1 MCAAATSSHLEVSA
15 KTIQSDLKKGQTI
28 LSGEVMIIKGEDKL
42 WADEVVIQT
51 DKKNQPLTYT
61 AIGNVR
67 FYTKMPDKKIKEKKK
82 RAVYDVQKDEYQLF
96 NNAMIEEVGKSNA
109 IRGNIITLNPTTQE
123 ASVKGS
129 NQKPS
134 VLTFIMEDDKKE

>member
-1 MCAAATSSHLEVSA
+1 M
-15 KTIQSDLKKGQTI
+15 
-28 LSGEVMIIKGEDKL
+28 
-42 WADEVVIQT
+42 
-51 DKKNQPLTYT
+51 
-61 AIGNVR
+61 R
-67 FYTKMPDKKIKEKKK
+67 FYTKMPDKKIKGRAK